1 MGNDVSKKTMNEDFT
16 RISNYINERLSDFF
30 GPIDG
35 FKYSNSKSVPSL
47 EKYDDP
53 TYRVLPKEKMDAIK
67 EERQVCA
74 NLVLTY
80 TDALNGMLSDSNFK
94 NKVIQFVNNMKIN
107 PDRLSK
113 LSVRLLKSRDND
125 SICNDVINYY
135 FLKYRI
141 FRLINDYDPYQKEFE
156 FITQSLEK
164 NSPKYSQLDNNKQEY
179 GYKKF
184 NQLINARD
192 QYQKTVIKYMELLSN
207 DELTYPELEELY
219 ARLNSDKSTAVYCQ
233 AVYNICDDV
242 ENFSN
247 AKDIKNF
254 NFRDLSY
261 DYEICRNINLTN
273 VKKFSPCSKLKKA
286 AATDEKKKSLGIGR
300 GGGLFGGLGSKKYKS
315 KDKLK
320 SRESP
325 FKATGARD
333 KTPVKKLEY
342 ADILKRIQNKS

>member
-1 MGNDVSKKTMNEDFT
+1 MGNDVSKKSMNEDFT

-53 TYRVLPKEKMDAIK
+53 TYRVLPKDKMDALK

-80 TDALNGMLSDSNFK
+80 TDALNGMLSDSDFK
-94 NKVIQFVNNMKIN
+94 NKVVQFVNNMKIN

-113 LSVRLLKSRDND
+113 LSVRLLKSRDNET
-125 SICNDVINYY
+125 ICNDVINYY

-141 FRLINDYDPYQKEFE
+141 YRLINDYDPYQKEFE
-156 FITQSLEK
+156 FITQTLEK
-164 NSPKYSQLDNNKQEY
+164 NSAKYSQLDKNKQEY
-179 GYKKF
+179 GYRKF
-184 NQLINARD
+184 NQLVKARD
-192 QYQKTVIKYMELLSN
+192 EYQNSVLKYLELLAN
-207 DELTYPELEELY
+207 DELTYPELEKLY
-219 ARLNSDKSTAVYCQ
+219 ARLASDKSTAVYCQ

-247 AKDIKNF
+247 SKDIKNF

-273 VKKFSPCSKLKKA
+273 VKKFSPCTKLKKA
-286 AATDEKKKSLGIGR
+286 VATEDKKKSLGLGR
-300 GGGLFGGLGSKKYKS
+300 GLGSKRNKS
-315 KDKLK
+315 KEKLK

-333 KTPVKKLEY
+333 KTPVKKLDFG
-342 ADILKRIQNKS
+342 DILKRIQNK